1 MAPWGIDERPNRTSP
16 ARLLEKITL
25 KQTCRQAEA
34 GRMSAN
40 STMTTSKPK
49 LATRKIFF
57 LHLVSFETSPME
69 IEKDEQARI
78 NRNTWDWTGEV

>member
-1 MAPWGIDERPNRTSP
+1 MRNTVDQDRTPLEVLAVDEEPS
-16 ARLLEKITL
+16 LLSSAL

-34 GRMSAN
+34 GRVSAN

-57 LHLVSFETSPME
+57 LHLVSFETYLCIPW
-69 IEKDEQARI
+69 R
-78 NRNTWDWTGEV
+78 

>member
-1 MAPWGIDERPNRTSP
+1 
-16 ARLLEKITL
+16 
-25 KQTCRQAEA
+25 
-34 GRMSAN
+34 MSAN

-78 NRNTWDWTGEV
+78 NRNTWEWTGEV